1 MLSYSVGQHRR
12 FLPGVLAV
20 LSATVLLGWGIL
32 LSSHVPE
39 PHWYGSLDQDWVSTA
54 ALIALPW
61 LVGLALTHRARRA
74 SAYRRLTEQMMK
86 TKGEYE
92 RLVAHAQRMEI
103 SNELD
108 ELLAHTIAA
117 IALQAAGARR
127 LAGRPG
133 AAAGLEEALTAI
145 EQAGRVLTVDGGHLA
160 LITAGLALPAG

>member
-1 MLSYSVGQHRR
+1 
-12 FLPGVLAV
+12 LAV

-32 LSSHVPE
+32 LSSHVSE

-108 ELLAHTIAA
+108 ELLAIPSPPSHCRQRAPGGWRAA
-117 IALQAAGARR
+117 RAPQPAWRRRLPRSSRQAASS
-127 LAGRPG
+127 PS
-133 AAAGLEEALTAI
+133 TAD
-145 EQAGRVLTVDGGHLA
+145 TW
-160 LITAGLALPAG
+160 P